1 MKKIAIVASICLFS
15 LGTAY
20 AQQDTTMNR
29 TVIVENEYNPTV
41 MDASKI
47 NVMPKVEEPK
57 AAKRNI
63 DYATSLRPV
72 SSWNYQAM
80 SPVVREWETDKA
92 YRGYLRAGYGNN
104 GNVDIKAGY
113 LWDMTPKDRLNVA
126 ASVDGWNGNLL
137 TPDNSDWK
145 SRLYNT
151 KVGLDYRHA
160 FKKADFLLG
169 GSYRSQVFNYMQ
181 LNYNVL
187 NAQNNTQT
195 YSPDQHQTLANM
207 YLGLAST
214 DKELAVQY
222 QGELGI
228 NYYKQKYPNLLE
240 EGYEKTV
247 YLKGDVWKPFD
258 EQSFGLKFNFSN
270 YLYSMQGMEDATSLE
285 LNPYYTFK
293 NENLRVRLGAHVDW
307 WSGVEDK
314 VKFSPDINLEYIFS
328 ESYVLYAKVGGGREN
343 RSFYELT
350 DLTPYWSLVKPAI
363 YPTYVLFDA
372 SAGLM
377 ASPVNGLWFNL
388 TGGYQAR
395 ENDLCFDLDGR
406 SAITYACF
414 NQGKTK
420 AAYGSLELK
429 YDYKD
434 LFGLSVKGTY
444 YNWEWE
450 DTNGLL
456 IDELTALALKP
467 EFELNANIDF
477 KVLEGLKVNVG
488 YDYVKRCEGLYDPIS
503 DLHMGA
509 AYELLDNVQV
519 FGRIHNL
526 LDKDYYRMDGYPAQG
541 LNVLA
546 GVSLRF

>member
-1 MKKIAIVASICLFS
+1 M
-15 LGTAY
+15 
-20 AQQDTTMNR
+20 
-29 TVIVENEYNPTV
+29 VER
-41 MDASKI
+41 SGRQG
-47 NVMPKVEEPK
+47 KV
-57 AAKRNI
+57 
-63 DYATSLRPV
+63 L
-72 SSWNYQAM
+72 
-80 SPVVREWETDKA
+80 
-92 YRGYLRAGYGNN
+92 
-104 GNVDIKAGY
+104 
-113 LWDMTPKDRLNVA
+113 
-126 ASVDGWNGNLL
+126 
-137 TPDNSDWK
+137 
-145 SRLYNT
+145 
-151 KVGLDYRHA
+151 
-160 FKKADFLLG
+160 
-169 GSYRSQVFNYMQ
+169 
-181 LNYNVL
+181 
-187 NAQNNTQT
+187 
-195 YSPDQHQTLANM
+195 
-207 YLGLAST
+207 
-214 DKELAVQY
+214 
-222 QGELGI
+222 
-228 NYYKQKYPNLLE
+228 
-240 EGYEKTV
+240 
-247 YLKGDVWKPFD
+247 
-258 EQSFGLKFNFSN
+258 
-270 YLYSMQGMEDATSLE
+270 
-285 LNPYYTFK
+285 
-293 NENLRVRLGAHVDW
+293 
-307 WSGVEDK
+307 
-314 VKFSPDINLEYIFS
+314 PDINLEYIFS

-406 SAITYACF
+406 SAVTYACF

-444 YNWEWE
+444 YNWVWE

>member
-1 MKKIAIVASICLFS
+1 MKRIVLMVGICM
-15 LGTAY
+15 GTFVMAH

-72 SSWNYQAM
+72 ASWNYQAM

-92 YRGYLRAGYGNN
+92 YRGYIRAGYGNN
-104 GNVDIKAGY
+104 GNVDVKAGY
-113 LWDMTPKDRLNVA
+113 LWDMTAKDRLNLV
-126 ASVDGWNGNLL
+126 ASVDGWNGTLKDWAGL
-137 TPDNSDWK
+137 DWK

-151 KVGLDYRHA
+151 KVGVDYRHA
-160 FKKADFLLG
+160 FKKVDFLLG
-169 GSYRSQVFNYMQ
+169 GNFRSQVFNYMW
-181 LNYNVL
+181 NPIFSVASDNK
-187 NAQNNTQT
+187 
-195 YSPDQHQTLANM
+195 QHQTLGNV

-214 DKELAVQY
+214 DKEMSIQY
-222 QGELGI
+222 KGEVGL
-228 NYYKQKYPNLLE
+228 NYFKQKYPTLLK
-240 EGYEKTV
+240 EGNEKTV
-247 YLKGDVWKPFD
+247 YLNGDIWKVFG
-258 EQSFGLKFNFSN
+258 EQSLGLNFDFNN
-270 YLYSMQGMEDATSLE
+270 YLYSMEGMEDATSLE
-285 LNPYYTFK
+285 LNPYYTLK
-293 NENLRVRLGAHVDW
+293 SENLRIRLGAHVDW
-307 WSGVEDK
+307 WSGAEDK
-314 VKFSPDINLEYIFS
+314 VKFAPDINLEYVFS
-328 ESYVLYAKVGGGREN
+328 DSYVLYAKAVGGREN

-350 DLTPYWSLVKPAI
+350 DWTPYWTSSLHAI

-395 ENDLCFDLDGR
+395 EDDLCFGLNDQAPLVY
-406 SAITYACF
+406 TTF

-420 AAYGSLELK
+420 AAYGSLEVK

-434 LFGLSVKGTY
+434 LLGFSLKGTY

-456 IDELTALALKP
+456 IDDVTALALKP
-467 EFELNANIDF
+467 EFELNANVNF
-477 KVLEGLKVNVG
+477 TVMTGLKVNVG
-488 YDYVKRCEGLYDPIS
+488 YDYVKRCEGLYDPIN
-503 DLHMGA
+503 DLYAGA

-526 LDKDYYRMDGYPAQG
+526 LDKDYFRIDGYPAQG